1 MEGMIAAI
9 IATLVPALLA
19 WFFSGST
26 TTKVETTPGLEGLDR
41 KSLSGN
47 GDLTLKDLPNICLV
61 GAVLLL
67 LSGCALG
74 GAQVVVKYKL
84 VEPGDVVEI
93 VDGKPMKPYQ
103 AEKNG
108 DVQVRVPGSDD
119 VGPVDP
125 AGCVMMPRSTYRLL
139 RADWEKNHPNQPVPD
154 VKPPVPV
161 IPGDKPKPTPVTP

>member
-1 MEGMIAAI
+1 MTAMIAAI
-9 IATLVPALLA
+9 LAALIPALLG

-47 GDLTLKDLPNICLV
+47 GDLTLKDLPNICLL
-61 GAVLLL
+61 GAVLLG

-74 GAQVVVKYKL
+74 GARVEIKHKL

-125 AGCVMMPRSTYRLL
+125 AGMVMMPRSTYRLL
-139 RADWEKNHPNQPVPD
+139 RADWEKNHPGAPVPD
-154 VKPPVPV
+154 AKPPIAAVPAE
-161 IPGDKPKPTPVTP
+161 KPKPTVPTP

>member
-1 MEGMIAAI
+1 MEAMIVAI
-9 IATLVPALLA
+9 IAALVPALLA

-47 GDLTLKDLPNICLV
+47 GDLTLKDLPNICLL

-67 LSGCALG
+67 LSGCAVG
-74 GAQVVVKYKL
+74 GAQVVIKHKL

-103 AEKNG
+103 AEANG
-108 DVQVRVPGSDD
+108 DVQVRVPGSDE

-125 AGCVMMPRSTYRLL
+125 VGKVMMPRSTYRLL
-139 RADWEKNHPNQPVPD
+139 RADWEKNHPSQPVPD
-154 VKPPVPV
+154 TKPAPVTVPV
-161 IPGDKPKPTPVTP
+161 DKPKPTVPTP